1 MHCSKNFLVLVG
13 LFCGGCSTH
22 PLPEDV
28 TPLNTYQIVQKIRCE
43 VRDSL
48 RSFVIGALKRSDP
61 IVAADLKS
69 GKRSFDSDF
78 SKQLTQDGSA
88 TLQRYEKSAL
98 AYEFV
103 FDMTENNTAGGNIGV
118 ASILSR
124 GPLTFTA
131 SAGAAKTRR
140 NKRNFRIVDSF
151 GRLVRT
157 LPDRICENIEKG
169 ENAAYPITGTIG
181 MSEVIKTFLDLNQ
194 SGNLSGAQI
203 PTLAETLEFTTR
215 LDVAAGGGV
224 KLEALGRKTRV
235 SDAALSASAFR
246 EDKHNLTI
254 TVSLPMPGEKDR
266 PATIFEKRAFDELER
281 QRILEI
287 DDEEIRAR
295 RALINLAD

>member
-1 MHCSKNFLVLVG
+1 M
-13 LFCGGCSTH
+13 H

-48 RSFVIGALKRSDP
+48 GLFVIGAIKDSDP
-61 IVAADLKS
+61 DIAADLKS
-69 GKRSFDSDF
+69 GKRKFASVE
-78 SKQLTQDGSA
+78 SKHLTPNGRA
-88 TLQRYEKSAL
+88 ILQRYEKSAL

-151 GRLVRT
+151 GRLLRT
-157 LPDRICENIEKG
+157 LPDRICDNIEKG

-181 MSEVIKTFLDLNQ
+181 MTEVLKTFLDLNQ

-224 KLEALGRKTRV
+224 KLEALGRRTRV
-235 SDAALSASAFR
+235 SDAALSASAYR

-254 TVSLPMPGEKDR
+254 TLSLPMPGENDR

-287 DDEEIRAR
+287 DDEDVRAR
-295 RALINLAD
+295 RALINLVE